1 MKLRRHPAK
10 KCGFSLVELLTVMSI
25 IALLASFSV
34 PAMQSL
40 FRSGAVNQA
49 ASDLSGTFEC
59 ARSYAMSQNTYVR
72 VGLACVPVGS
82 TASVPT
88 LVVIVI
94 SSVDGSLTYGSASDM
109 ADNTRW
115 KPLTRPLILGNVW
128 TYKDLNA
135 TNAPDT
141 RNDSLPSGT
150 DIPAFSRPAGRMGA
164 VTFNSIVQFSP
175 SGEAQVLQAESA
187 RYIKIGLD
195 QPRQPNAPENARNE
209 NPFVLRLA
217 GMNGRIDIL
226 RKENLN

>member
-1 MKLRRHPAK
+1 MTPRRHPVQK
-10 KCGFSLVELLTVMSI
+10 RGFSLVELLTVMSI

-40 FRSGAVNQA
+40 FRSGAVNRA
-49 ASDLSGTFEC
+49 AGDLSGTFEC

-94 SSVDGSLTYGSASDM
+94 SSVDGSLTYDSASDM

-135 TNAPDT
+135 TNAPNT
-141 RNDSLPSGT
+141 SKDSLAENT
-150 DIPAFSRPAGRMGA
+150 DIPAFSRTAGRMGP
-164 VTFNSIVQFSP
+164 VTFTSIVQFAP
-175 SGEAQVLQAESA
+175 SGEAQVLKAESA

-195 QPRQPNAPENARNE
+195 QPQQPNAPENARNE

-217 GMNGRIDIL
+217 GINGRIDIL

>member
-1 MKLRRHPAK
+1 MNPRRHPAK
-10 KCGFSLVELLTVMSI
+10 KRAFTLVELLTVVSI

-40 FRSGAVNQA
+40 FRSGGVNQA
-49 ASDLSGTFEC
+49 AGDLSGTLEC
-59 ARSYAMSQNTYVR
+59 ARSHAMSQNTYVR
-72 VGLACVPVGS
+72 VGLACVSGGS
-82 TASVPT
+82 NASVPT
-88 LVVIVI
+88 LVAIAI
-94 SSVDGSLTYGSASDM
+94 SSVDGSLTYDSASDM

-128 TYKDLNA
+128 TYDTLNA
-135 TNAPDT
+135 TTAPDT

-164 VTFNSIVQFSP
+164 VTFTSIVQFAP
-175 SGEAQVLQAESA
+175 SGEAQVLKAESA

-195 QPRQPNAPENARNE
+195 QPRQPNAPESARNE

-217 GMNGRIDIL
+217 GINGRIDIL